1 MTRNGQPDADDLF
14 ADTRM
19 SFGDHI
25 EDLRI
30 HLWRAVI
37 GFGVAIV
44 LSFTFSWYVLD
55 LIKAPVVKALREFN
69 AKRDVET
76 RNALPDSPILQKANL
91 PKEVA
96 YEVRP
101 SDLARLLV
109 TALEQPPGPAAGAT
123 NKDDLAVAKGLAA
136 YLAKHYPTPQ
146 ADAAADE
153 DWVPLTLRIHPLDH
167 ALIVQEADRIVKK
180 SDELTTFKIT
190 EGMMIWLEVSL
201 ICGLVL
207 GSPWIFYQL
216 WSFVGAGLYST
227 EKKLVHV
234 YMPFSLALFLF
245 GVFLCELVVIPQA
258 VRVLLEFNA
267 WLNVNTDLRL
277 EDWLSF
283 ALMMPVVFGVSFQTP
298 LVMLF
303 LAKVGIFDAESFRAK
318 RRIAWFVLAVT
329 AALIMPS
336 TDPSTIL
343 MMQLPLIGLYEFGI
357 LLAAYVGKKQ
367 AEEEV
372 PDPDEMVGV

>member
-1 MTRNGQPDADDLF
+1 
-14 ADTRM
+14 
-19 SFGDHI
+19 
-25 EDLRI
+25 
-30 HLWRAVI
+30 
-37 GFGVAIV
+37 
-44 LSFTFSWYVLD
+44 
-55 LIKAPVVKALREFN
+55 
-69 AKRDVET
+69 
-76 RNALPDSPILQKANL
+76 
-91 PKEVA
+91 
-96 YEVRP
+96 
-101 SDLARLLV
+101 
-109 TALEQPPGPAAGAT
+109 
-123 NKDDLAVAKGLAA
+123 
-136 YLAKHYPTPQ
+136 PTPQ